1 VVPSKRG
8 GGSEAEVRG
17 DGSASLGLHA
27 RGGRIVPL
35 KKKLNKES
43 PVAENSTKNHFDMGG
58 IRSRI

>member
-1 VVPSKRG
+1 VKFTIDRSKIYLVVPSKRG

-35 KKKLNKES
+35 KK
-43 PVAENSTKNHFDMGG
+43 TQ
-58 IRSRI
+58 